1 MHHALSLSIIRCRG
15 DVVTRFILLLS
26 ADAYA
31 MQLCKQGL
39 AYAVGRGAHGLF
51 LKLFDDTAPSLL
63 GESQVSIANKRLL
76 ASRCRPGGI
85 ATTDLWGHYKQAITW
100 LGRLSRTA
108 YSHSRIVLAFVA
120 SLGIAFFQLN
130 IFLRN

>member
-1 MHHALSLSIIRCRG
+1 MHHALSLSIISGRG

-51 LKLFDDTAPSLL
+51 LKLFDARARFTWGKPSFYCEQKGYLPRDAAPTAS
-63 GESQVSIANKRLL
+63 
-76 ASRCRPGGI
+76 
-85 ATTDLWGHYKQAITW
+85 
-100 LGRLSRTA
+100 
-108 YSHSRIVLAFVA
+108 
-120 SLGIAFFQLN
+120 
-130 IFLRN
+130 

>member
-1 MHHALSLSIIRCRG
+1 MHHALSLSIISGRG

-51 LKLFDDTAPSLL
+51 LKLFDARDTALGLL
-63 GESQVSIANKRLL
+63 GENQVSIANKK
-76 ASRCRPGGI
+76 AIYHAMPHRPHPEDQPFG
-85 ATTDLWGHYKQAITW
+85 
-100 LGRLSRTA
+100 S
-108 YSHSRIVLAFVA
+108 F
-120 SLGIAFFQLN
+120 
-130 IFLRN
+130 